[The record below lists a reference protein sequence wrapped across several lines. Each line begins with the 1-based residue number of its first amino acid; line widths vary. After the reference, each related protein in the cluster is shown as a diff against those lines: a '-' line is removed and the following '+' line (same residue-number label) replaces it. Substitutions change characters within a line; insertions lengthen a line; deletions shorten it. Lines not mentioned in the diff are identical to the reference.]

1 LNPGGSILL
10 VEDKAALR
18 AVVRQTL
25 EAEGFAVEE
34 AADGQK
40 AIERIAREPFALVLT
55 DLKLPKANGHEVL
68 QAAVRADPATPV
80 ILMTAYG
87 TIRDAVEAMRKGAW
101 DYLEKPVD
109 QDHLIALVR
118 KALDHQS
125 VVRENLALKERFA
138 RDLGGPEILGESES
152 LRLSLQQVQRVA
164 PTDAT
169 VLLLGESGTGKEL
182 FARAVHHQ
190 SPRRE
195 RPFLALNCA
204 AIPDNLLESE
214 LFGYEKGAFTG
225 ATGSKRGKLEI
236 ADRGTL
242 FLDEIGD
249 LPPALQGKLLRVLE
263 QRQFERVGGNE
274 TRTVDI
280 RLVAAT
286 NKDLRALSGTPAF
299 RQDLYFRLSVFPI
312 TIPPL
317 RDRGEDVTLLA
328 RAFAAR
334 FAAEQKRR
342 GPVTIEADALAAL
355 RGHAWP
361 GNVRELE
368 NAIERALILG
378 DGGGIR
384 AEHLALPGAAE
395 SEGRRRAG

>member
-1 LNPGGSILL
+1 MKSADPILL

-25 EAEGFAVEE
+25 EAEGFSVEE

-40 AIERIAREPFALVLT
+40 AIERLRREPFALVLT
-55 DLKLPKANGHEVL
+55 DLRLPKASGHEVL
-68 QAAVRADPATPV
+68 QAAVGADPSPPV
-80 ILMTAYG
+80 ILMTAFG
-87 TIRDAVEAMRKGAW
+87 TIRDAVEAMREGAW

-109 QDHLIALVR
+109 HDHLIALVR
-118 KALDHQS
+118 KALEHQT
-125 VVRENLALKERFA
+125 VVRDNQALKERFA
-138 RDLGGPEILGESES
+138 RDLGGPEILGESAALRQS
-152 LRLSLQQVQRVA
+152 LDQVGRVA
-164 PTDAT
+164 GTDAT

-182 FARAVHHQ
+182 FSRAVHHQ

-204 AIPDNLLESE
+204 AIPENLLESE

-225 ATGSKRGKLEI
+225 ATASKRGKLEF

-249 LPPALQGKLLRVLE
+249 LPPVLQGKLLRVLE
-263 QRQFERVGGNE
+263 QKQFERVGGNE

-286 NKDLRALSGTPAF
+286 NKDLRALAGTSAF

-317 RDRGEDVTLLA
+317 RDRREDVPLLA
-328 RAFAAR
+328 RHFAAR

-342 GPVTIEADALAAL
+342 GPVTLDAAALAAL
-355 RGHAWP
+355 RDYSWP

-378 DGGGIR
+378 DGKVIR
-384 AEHLALPGAAE
+384 AEHLHLPGLSTPQE
-395 SEGRRRAG
+395 RAV

>member
-1 LNPGGSILL
+1 MKSADSILL

-40 AIERIAREPFALVLT
+40 AIDRLRREPFALVLT
-55 DLKLPKANGHEVL
+55 DLKLPKASGHEVL
-68 QAAVRADPATPV
+68 QAAVGADPSTPV

-87 TIRDAVEAMRKGAW
+87 TIRDAVEAMREGAW

-109 QDHLIALVR
+109 HDHLIALVR
-118 KALDHQS
+118 KAFEHQT
-125 VVRENLALKERFA
+125 VVRENRALKERFA
-138 RDLGGPEILGESES
+138 RDLGGPEILGDSKALRQS
-152 LRLSLQQVQRVA
+152 LDQVQRVA

-182 FARAVHHQ
+182 FAQAVHHQ

-204 AIPDNLLESE
+204 AIPENLLESE

-225 ATGSKRGKLEI
+225 ATASKRGKLEI

-263 QRQFERVGGNE
+263 QKQFERVGGNQ

-312 TIPPL
+312 TIAPL
-317 RDRGEDVTLLA
+317 RDRHEDVALLA
-328 RAFAAR
+328 RHFAAR

-342 GPVTIEADALAAL
+342 GPVTIDEGALQTL
-355 RGHAWP
+355 REYTWP

-378 DGGGIR
+378 DGNVIR
-384 AEHLALPGAAE
+384 AEHLHLPDAPEAP
-395 SEGRRRAG
+395 GRRRAG

>member
-1 LNPGGSILL
+1 MKSSDPILL

-25 EAEGFAVEE
+25 EAEGFSVEE
-34 AADGQK
+34 ASDGQK
-40 AIERIAREPFALVLT
+40 AIDRLRREPFALVLT
-55 DLKLPKANGHEVL
+55 DLKLPKASGHEVL
-68 QAAVRADPATPV
+68 QAAVGADPSTPV

-87 TIRDAVEAMRKGAW
+87 TIRDAVEAMREGAW

-109 QDHLIALVR
+109 HDHLIALVR
-118 KALDHQS
+118 KAFEHQT
-125 VVRENLALKERFA
+125 VVRENRALKERFA
-138 RDLGGPEILGESES
+138 RDLGGPDILGESAPLRQS
-152 LRLSLQQVQRVA
+152 LEQVHRVA
-164 PTDAT
+164 STDAT

-204 AIPDNLLESE
+204 AIPENLLESE

-225 ATGSKRGKLEI
+225 ATQSKRGKLEI

-286 NKDLRALSGTPAF
+286 NKDLRALAGTPAF

-317 RDRGEDVTLLA
+317 RDRGEDVALLA
-328 RAFAAR
+328 RSFAVR
-334 FAAEQKRR
+334 FAAEQKWR

-378 DGGGIR
+378 DGGVIR
-384 AEHLALPGAAE
+384 AEHLALPGAAG
-395 SEGRRRAG
+395 SEGRRRTG

>member
-1 LNPGGSILL
+1 M
-10 VEDKAALR
+10 
-18 AVVRQTL
+18 
-25 EAEGFAVEE
+25 
-34 AADGQK
+34 
-40 AIERIAREPFALVLT
+40 RE
-55 DLKLPKANGHEVL
+55 
-68 QAAVRADPATPV
+68 
-80 ILMTAYG
+80 
-87 TIRDAVEAMRKGAW
+87 GAW

-118 KALDHQS
+118 KALEHQS
-125 VVRENLALKERFA
+125 VVRENRALKERFA
-138 RDLGGPEILGESES
+138 RDLGGPEILGESEPLRQS
-152 LRLSLQQVQRVA
+152 LLQVQRVA

-204 AIPDNLLESE
+204 AIPENLLESE

-225 ATGSKRGKLEI
+225 AVGSKRGKLEI

-249 LPPALQGKLLRVLE
+249 LPPVLQGKLLRVLE
-263 QRQFERVGGNE
+263 QKQFERVGGNE

-286 NKDLRALSGTPAF
+286 NKDLRALAGTPAF

-317 RDRGEDVTLLA
+317 RDRRDDVALLA

-342 GPVTIEADALAAL
+342 GPVTIDPRALEALCDY
-355 RGHAWP
+355 GWP

-378 DGGGIR
+378 DGNQIR
-384 AEHLALPGAAE
+384 PEHLHLPGLPQADD
-395 SEGRRRAG
+395 RRRAG

>member
-1 LNPGGSILL
+1 LKSADPILL

-40 AIERIAREPFALVLT
+40 AIDRLRRERFALVLT
-55 DLKLPKANGHEVL
+55 DLRLPKASGHEVL
-68 QAAVRADPATPV
+68 QAAAGADPSTPV

-87 TIRDAVEAMRKGAW
+87 TIRDAVEAMREGAW

-118 KALDHQS
+118 KALEHQT
-125 VVRENLALKERFA
+125 VVRENRALKERFA
-138 RDLGGPEILGESES
+138 RDLGGPEILGESAALRQS
-152 LRLSLQQVQRVA
+152 LEQVQRVA
-164 PTDAT
+164 GTDAT

-225 ATGSKRGKLEI
+225 ATASKRGKLEI

-263 QRQFERVGGNE
+263 QKQFERVGGND

-286 NKDLRALSGTPAF
+286 NKDLRALAGTPAF

-317 RDRGEDVTLLA
+317 RDRREDVTLLA
-328 RAFAAR
+328 RHFAAC

-342 GPVTIEADALAAL
+342 GPVTFDPAAL
-355 RGHAWP
+355 DAMREYSWP

-378 DGGGIR
+378 DGNVIHV
-384 AEHLALPGAAE
+384 EHLHLPVAPE
-395 SEGRRRAG
+395 TRRLAG